1 MCPDDFGESGA
12 GDKVRDGSI
21 VVIIQFI
28 STHEISDVGC
38 GCLSHANQFSDSP
51 DAHQGSCNSVRF

>member
-1 MCPDDFGESGA
+1 MLFPSNLARRSSPGHGHQ
-12 GDKVRDGSI
+12 SI
-21 VVIIQFI
+21 VFIIQFI

-51 DAHQGSCNSVRF
+51 DAHQVSCNSVRF